1 MTINKAIEYL
11 INGYANSD
19 NSTFLIKKI
28 TEDLLAITNLIKELT
43 ECVLL
48 NGEKIE
54 NLNNIFSSQY
64 LSFLSKRSKI
74 KK

>member
-11 INGYANSD
+11 INGSANSD

-28 TEDLLAITNLIKELT
+28 TEDLLAVPNLIKELT
-43 ECVLL
+43 ECVFL

-54 NLNNIFSSQY
+54 NLTNIFSSQY
-64 LSFLSKRSKI
+64 LSFLSK
-74 KK
+74 